1 MKENSNVVNDFV
13 HKNTVTIKHGDA
25 TDKVPS
31 VVKIFTSAVG
41 NVSYGC
47 LDNRAYDFLTD
58 NSGTHVDVFK
68 FPGTSS
74 PRRTLVQQWQVR
86 LKCMIYRASSTR

>member
-13 HKNTVTIKHGDA
+13 HKNTVSKEIGDA
-25 TDKVPS
+25 TDKVP
-31 VVKIFTSAVG
+31 VG

-58 NSGTHVDVFK
+58 NSCTHVDVFK
-68 FPGTSS
+68 LSRYIFPKEDPG
-74 PRRTLVQQWQVR
+74 PTLAGKTEVHDLQGLEYAVN
-86 LKCMIYRASSTR
+86 LACHK